1 MEVRFCDLCNEA
13 VPQAD
18 LEQGRARGWYLT
30 NGETVADLM
39 AVAVPVEL
47 NGETYSVALA
57 GPMQRMEGAL
67 KRHAKL
73 LLELRTT
80 LEGAA

>member
-1 MEVRFCDLCNEA
+1 
-13 VPQAD
+13 
-18 LEQGRARGWYLT
+18 
-30 NGETVADLM
+30 
-39 AVAVPVEL
+39 
-47 NGETYSVALA
+47 VALA

-80 LEGAA
+80 LEARA